1 VAGHEEHLW
10 EAELQRI
17 EAELLAF
24 CGSAAERESG
34 YLAALATARRQAAKS
49 LELRAAVGL
58 TRLWTHQ
65 GRSGE
70 CRELLGPLCASFTE
84 GFETSDV
91 RQATQLLGALHT

>member
-58 TRLWTHQ
+58 TQLWTQQ
-65 GRSGE
+65 GRSE
-70 CRELLGPLCASFTE
+70 KCRELLGPLCASFTE

-91 RQATQLLGALHT
+91 RQATQLLGALHN